1 MAGRTFC
8 RRYQNWIL
16 TGLFLLLLL
25 VFVGVRYDYY
35 FDLNDDVLMKDI
47 LAGVYTGAPESRNIQ
62 MRWPISAL
70 ISLLYRI
77 AGTLPW
83 YGIFLCLCH
92 YGSIALIAHRSLLFC
107 ENCGERRCFS
117 LRKASWRQAF
127 CFPIWC
133 RHSTR

>member
-83 YGIFLCLCH
+83 YGILPA
-92 YGSIALIAHRSLLFC
+92 IR
-107 ENCGERRCFS
+107 
-117 LRKASWRQAF
+117 
-127 CFPIWC
+127 
-133 RHSTR
+133 

>member
-77 AGTLPW
+77 AVWNLFVSVPLWKHCPYRTQEPS
-83 YGIFLCLCH
+83 FL
-92 YGSIALIAHRSLLFC
+92 
-107 ENCGERRCFS
+107 
-117 LRKASWRQAF
+117 
-127 CFPIWC
+127 
-133 RHSTR
+133 